1 MILFI
6 RNFFYKNRFF
16 ISEPNSLD
24 LSKDAIARMKKTTVK
39 LSGQGNQLVIAKG
52 AVITNCE
59 IRLSG
64 KNNKIYIGENVRFRS
79 GKIYLKDTENQTI
92 SIGADTTVEGAYLLV
107 DEAASIKIGQD
118 CMLSTDIII
127 RVGDKH
133 SILDS
138 QTKLRIN
145 PAKDVILEDRVWL
158 GRAVQILKGTHLQPE
173 TVVGACSVVTSKFS
187 EGHCVVAGMPAR
199 IVKKNTHWHR
209 DLI

>member
-1 MILFI
+1 MISFL

-16 ISEPNSLD
+16 IDKANFVD
-24 LSKDAIARMKKTTVK
+24 LSTDAMARMKKTTIKV
-39 LSGQGNQLVIAKG
+39 SGQGNQLLIAKG
-52 AVITNCE
+52 AAITNCE

-79 GKIYLKDTENQTI
+79 GKIYLKDTESQTI

-107 DEAASIKIGQD
+107 DEAASIQIGQD

-133 SILDS
+133 SILDN

-145 PAKDVILEDRVWL
+145 PAKDVVLEDRVWL
-158 GRAVQILKGTHLQPE
+158 GRAVQVLKGSHLQPE

-199 IVKKNTHWHR
+199 IVKRNTYWHR

>member
-1 MILFI
+1 MILFL
-6 RNFFYKNRFF
+6 RNFFYKNRFSIGKANF
-16 ISEPNSLD
+16 FD
-24 LSKDAIARMKKTTVK
+24 LSTDAMARMKKTTIKV
-39 LSGQGNQLVIAKG
+39 SGQGNQLLIAKG
-52 AVITNCE
+52 AAITNCE

-64 KNNKIYIGENVRFRS
+64 KNNKIHIGENVRFRS
-79 GKIYLKDTENQTI
+79 GKIYLKNTENQTI

-107 DEAASIKIGQD
+107 DEAASIQIGQD

-133 SILDS
+133 SILDN

-145 PAKDVILEDRVWL
+145 PAKDVVLEDRVWL
-158 GRAVQILKGTHLQPE
+158 GRAVQVLKGSHLQPE

-199 IVKKNTHWHR
+199 IVKRNTYWHR